1 MRFRFLILILSF
13 VAMVSPAKAEILATF
28 YSHDFSATYFPHAF
42 IRVQGTIE
50 ATGET
55 IDTNYGFTAKST
67 TPAIL
72 FGSVKHKMET
82 KKIGYVEKSDA
93 HFTLRLDDAGYAKLM
108 VLVDEWRNI
117 EGKGYNLGKRNCV
130 HFAMEMA
137 ALFDLNV
144 NRKSKFFKK
153 PKSFM
158 KELMEL
164 NPDVA
169 LILPDEPDAV
179 EEPVQIAS
187 KPVE

>member
-1 MRFRFLILILSF
+1 MRLRFLILIVSF
-13 VAMVSPAKAEILATF
+13 FMAATPAKAEILATF

-50 ATGET
+50 ETGEE

-67 TPAIL
+67 SPGIL
-72 FGSVKHKMET
+72 FGSVKHMMET
-82 KKIGYVEKSDA
+82 KKIGYVNKSDA
-93 HFTLRLDDAGYAKLM
+93 HFTLRLDDTGYAKLM
-108 VLVDEWRNI
+108 ALVEEWANI
-117 EGKGYNLGKRNCV
+117 EGKGYNLKKRNCV

-137 ALFDLNV
+137 ALFDLDV

-164 NPDVA
+164 NPELA
-169 LILPDEPDAV
+169 LILPDQTPA